1 MANQLKVSIITVSY
15 NAVKTIDQTIS
26 SVVNQSYP
34 DIEYIIIDGGS
45 TDDTV
50 DIIKK
55 YKDKIAYWISEPD
68 DGIYDAMNKGIKVA
82 TGDYIQI
89 IGADDCL
96 LSDSVIDM
104 VAKDIIAKKA
114 DIYSYGIMCV
124 DEKNCKEKYV
134 GNEHARTN
142 SKNYAMVPHG
152 GMIVR
157 RELYLNNLFDTGYK
171 ISADY
176 KFFLQ
181 CYKNPNI
188 TFAYYDTP
196 IIFFSLSGISAT
208 SQKYSIE
215 EDKKI
220 CEEFG
225 IHYLSNPSTGIRF
238 YVKEIL
244 KFIGVLSFCKSI
256 RDRFGWKRHK
266 CNNKICRWCRRYN
279 P

>member
-1 MANQLKVSIITVSY
+1 MNSIKLTIITVSY
-15 NAVKTIDQTIS
+15 NAVNTIEQTIS

-34 DIEYIIIDGGS
+34 NIEYIIIDGGS
-45 TDDTV
+45 TDGTV

-68 DGIYDAMNKGIKVA
+68 DGIYGAMNKGIKVA

-104 VAKDIIAKKA
+104 VARDIIAKKA
-114 DIYSYGIMCV
+114 DIYSYGILCV
-124 DEKNCKEKYV
+124 DEQKHKEKYV
-134 GNEHARTN
+134 GNKHARKN
-142 SKNYAMVPHG
+142 PKNYAMVPHG

-157 RELYLNNLFDTGYK
+157 RELYLNNLFDIGYK

-181 CYKNPNI
+181 CYKNPDI
-188 TFAYYDTP
+188 TFAYYDAP
-196 IIFFSLSGISAT
+196 IIFFSLSGVSAT

-225 IHYLSNPSTGIRF
+225 IEFLSNPSTGIRF
-238 YVKEIL
+238 YVKEML
-244 KFIGVLSFCKSI
+244 KFVGVLSFCKSI
-256 RDRFGWKRHK
+256 RDRLGWKRHK